1 MLNRVLREKGLS
13 RMVIQNVTVISR
25 SHRYCHQPEVSV
37 VSVSEEL
44 HLLLVSADLLLGDC
58 VPPVLSQEVPHPLRL
73 SQVWPPAAL
82 TS

>member
-13 RMVIQNVTVISR
+13 RMVTQNVTKLSP
-25 SHRYCHQPEVSV
+25 HQPEVSV

-58 VPPVLSQEVPHPLRL
+58 VTPVLSQEVSHSLVLP
-73 SQVWPPAAL
+73 
-82 TS
+82 